1 MADGKRDGY
10 HHGSLKESL
19 ISQALLLLDE
29 AGPDAVTIRAV
40 ARRAQ
45 VSHAAPANHF
55 PDRTALLTAL
65 ATDLFQMFEQD
76 VEQALATGNASCR
89 ARTYMEALLNLGLDY
104 PHRYALMWR
113 LDLLDW
119 NDPALRPLM
128 KSLYAGFVQE
138 VATLPKQAGR
148 DPHTLAIALWSMV
161 HGYVGLRMNGVF
173 EDRRD
178 EVSGDAR
185 TTAMLDLLLAN

>member
-1 MADGKRDGY
+1 M
-10 HHGSLKESL
+10 
-19 ISQALLLLDE
+19 ISQALALLDE

-40 ARRAQ
+40 ARRAH

-76 VEQALATGNASCR
+76 VEQALAVAKPSYR
-89 ARTYMEALLNLGLDY
+89 ARTYMEALLNFGLDH

-113 LDLLDW
+113 RDLLDW
-119 NDPALRPLM
+119 NDLALNTRM
-128 KSLYAGFVQE
+128 ESLYAGFVHE
-138 VATLPKQAGR
+138 VAILPKQAGR

-161 HGYVGLRMNGVF
+161 HGYIALRLSGVF

-185 TTAMLDLLLAN
+185 TTAMLDLLLAS

>member
-1 MADGKRDGY
+1 MASIKRSGY
-10 HHGSLKESL
+10 HHGSLKDTL
-19 ISQALLLLDE
+19 ISQALALLDE

-65 ATDLFQMFEQD
+65 ATHLFQMIERD
-76 VEQALATGNASCR
+76 VEQALAIASSSDR
-89 ARTYMEALLNLGLDY
+89 ARTYMEALLNFGLNH
-104 PHRYALMWR
+104 PNRCSLMWR
-113 LDLLDW
+113 RDLLDW
-119 NDPALRPLM
+119 HDEALNM
-128 KSLYAGFVQE
+128 TMDSLYDGFVHE
-138 VATLPKQAGR
+138 VALLPKQIGR

-161 HGYVGLRMNGVF
+161 HGYIALRLNGVF

-178 EVSGDAR
+178 EVSGAAR
-185 TTAMLDLLLAN
+185 TTAMLDLLLAS